1 MLGHQNDINEKL
13 DDKIEAKL
21 KIEEE
26 KDEATEKIS
35 AAQKQEEAEILSH

>member
-26 KDEATEKIS
+26 KDEASEKVS
-35 AAQKQEEAEILSH
+35 AAEKSEEDEI